1 MAANGPLLT
10 LQWLPYRVRQSPK
23 AFQSLKYRGT
33 SAGLDYKLTSHTVSP
48 EAVQCKDFVQ
58 LLPKSNMGTEW
69 LACTNPP
76 LYSDLDSK
84 ASKAYPSL

>member
-1 MAANGPLLT
+1 MAANGPLLA
-10 LQWLPYRVRQSPK
+10 LEWLPYRVRQSPK

-33 SAGLDYKLTSHTVSP
+33 SAGLDYKLTSHTR
-48 EAVQCKDFVQ
+48 ALRIVQYRDFVQ

>member
-10 LQWLPYRVRQSPK
+10 LQWLPCKVRQSPK

-33 SAGLDYKLTSHTVSP
+33 SAGLDYKLTSHTVNP

>member
-1 MAANGPLLT
+1 VN
-10 LQWLPYRVRQSPK
+10 
-23 AFQSLKYRGT
+23 
-33 SAGLDYKLTSHTVSP
+33 P

-84 ASKAYPSL
+84 ACKAYPSL

>member
-10 LQWLPYRVRQSPK
+10 LQWLPCKVRQSPK

-33 SAGLDYKLTSHTVSP
+33 GAGLDYKLTPHTMNP
-48 EAVQCKDFVQ
+48 EAVQCRDFVQ

-84 ASKAYPSL
+84 ACKAYPSL